1 LPESQVVI
9 SQRGSERLQS
19 GHLWI
24 YRSDIRRAD
33 AGPGDLVRLVD
44 DRGRFLGRAF
54 YSDRS
59 QIAIRLVT
67 RDDVPVDRAYF
78 TRCIQAAAE
87 YRKRVVQDTEVYRLL
102 FAGSDGVPSL
112 VVDRYADYLVI
123 QTLSQATEKRKGEFC
138 QILQELFSPR
148 GIVERNDPKVRL
160 LEGLDQRVSILSGE
174 VPAELLAR
182 ENGMLFA
189 FDLLKGQKTG
199 AFLDQRENRGAA
211 RTYASGEVLDC
222 FSYQGGFALS
232 VANSAAHVEAIDLSP
247 MAVQAGRR
255 NKERNGISTVTFREA
270 NAFDVLKECDEVGR
284 RFDMII
290 LDPPAFA
297 KNRES
302 IPAARR
308 GYKEI
313 NLRAL
318 KILRNGGYLVTCSCS
333 HHISEPLFLQIVAE
347 AAIDARRTVIVV
359 ERRTQARD
367 HPIMLTM
374 PETLYIKCLILR
386 VLE

>member
-1 LPESQVVI
+1 MPESQVVI

-59 QIAIRLVT
+59 QIAVRLLT
-67 RDDVPVDRAYF
+67 RDDIAVDRAYF
-78 TRCIQAAAE
+78 TRCIQAAAD

-112 VVDRYADYLVI
+112 IVDRYADYLVI
-123 QTLSQATEKRKGEFC
+123 QTLSQSAEKRKGEFC

-174 VPAELLAR
+174 VPAQVAR
-182 ENGMLFA
+182 PRNGMLFA

-199 AFLDQRENRGAA
+199 GFLDQRENRAAA

-222 FSYQGGFALS
+222 FSYQGGFALT

-247 MAVQAGRR
+247 MAVEAGRR
-255 NKERNGISTVTFREA
+255 NKERNGITTVTFREA

-290 LDPPAFA
+290 LDPPA
-297 KNRES
+297 
-302 IPAARR
+302 
-308 GYKEI
+308 
-313 NLRAL
+313 L
-318 KILRNGGYLVTCSCS
+318 
-333 HHISEPLFLQIVAE
+333 
-347 AAIDARRTVIVV
+347 RRT
-359 ERRTQARD
+359 ARAFRPPGEVTKRSTSE
-367 HPIMLTM
+367 HSKYCARAGTWSPAPAPITF
-374 PETLYIKCLILR
+374 PNRYSCKS
-386 VLE
+386 